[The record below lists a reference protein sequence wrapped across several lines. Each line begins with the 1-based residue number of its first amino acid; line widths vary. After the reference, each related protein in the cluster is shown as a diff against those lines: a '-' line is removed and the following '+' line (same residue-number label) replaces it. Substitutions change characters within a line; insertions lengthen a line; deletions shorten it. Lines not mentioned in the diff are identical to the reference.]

1 MADVLIIDDDEKI
14 CKMLSRI
21 LKSSGHNFET
31 AFTLHDGE
39 EKAFSR
45 SFDMVFLD
53 VFLPDGN
60 GLEALPRLRKTPSSP
75 EVIIMTGEGN
85 ADGAELAI
93 KGDAWDYIQKPFSQK
108 EVKLHL
114 IRALQFHERKKSPK
128 PPLVL
133 RRESIIGNSP
143 QIGHCLDLL
152 AQASTSN
159 ASVLIY
165 GETGTGKELFA
176 RAIHHNSPRCNN
188 GFVVV
193 DCAAL
198 PETLVEST
206 LFGHKK
212 GAFTGA
218 ETSQDGLIK
227 QADGGT
233 LFLDEIGELPL
244 VVQKTFLR
252 VLQEHLFR
260 RVGGKKELKSD
271 FRLVAATNRDLH
283 KMVQN
288 GQFRNDILFRLE
300 AFSIE
305 LPPLR
310 HRVEDIKELTIHYLK
325 LICAKHTSGSK
336 DFSPDFLQALVA
348 YDWPGNVRE
357 LANTLERVIAATP
370 NESILF
376 AKHLPPS
383 IRIKLARASVS
394 AELSEASKK
403 SKKPDQ
409 VSTFKKYKE
418 DGVAMLE
425 RRYLEALIS
434 QTNGNIQ
441 EACRISEL
449 SQSRLYG
456 LLKKHKVSKP
466 A

>member
-1 MADVLIIDDDEKI
+1 MADILIIDDDEKI
-14 CKMLSRI
+14 CKMLNQI
-21 LKSSGHNFET
+21 LKSSGHNSVT
-31 AFTLHDGE
+31 AFTLSDGE
-39 EKAFSR
+39 DAAFSR

-75 EVIIMTGEGN
+75 EVIIMTGEGSP
-85 ADGAELAI
+85 DGAELAI
-93 KGDAWDYIQKPFSQK
+93 KGDAWDYIQKPFSKK
-108 EVKLHL
+108 EVTLHL
-114 IRALQFHERKKSPK
+114 LRALQYREKKK
-128 PPLVL
+128 ATKLPLVL
-133 RRESIIGNSP
+133 KRESIIGNSP
-143 QIGHCLDLL
+143 QIDHCLELL

-159 ASVLIY
+159 AGVLIT

-176 RAIHHNSPRCNN
+176 RAIHHNSSRRDN

-198 PETLVEST
+198 PGTLVEST

-212 GAFTGA
+212 GTFTGA
-218 ETSQDGLIK
+218 DETQDGLIK

-244 VVQKTFLR
+244 AVQKTFLR
-252 VLQEHLFR
+252 VLQEHRFR

-271 FRLVAATNRDLH
+271 FRLVAATNQDLH
-283 KMVQN
+283 EMVQK

-300 AFSIE
+300 TFTIN

-310 HRVEDIKELTIHYLK
+310 LRIWDIKELTVHYLK
-325 LICAKHTSGSK
+325 TICAKYGSGLK
-336 DFSPDFLQALVA
+336 NYSPDFLQALNA
-348 YDWPGNVRE
+348 YNWPGNVRE

-370 NESILF
+370 NEPTLF

-394 AELSEASKK
+394 NEVPATSKK
-403 SKKPDQ
+403 SNKPKQ
-409 VSTFKKYKE
+409 VSTFRKYKE
-418 DGVAMLE
+418 EGIAMLE

-434 QTNGNIQ
+434 QTNGDIK
-441 EACRISEL
+441 EACIISEL

-456 LLKKHKVSKP
+456 LLKKHKISRP
-466 A
+466 S